1 MSGKVVVD
9 TSLALKWVV
18 AEADSSLAR
27 GLLSSWIANGY
38 DIIAPSLY
46 ASEVANALHQKA
58 RRGLISPDEAKR
70 YLADLVLAGPTLDF
84 SLDAAINLALS
95 NRALELAQRH
105 GLSAVYDAHYLAL
118 AEREHCEYWTADERL
133 WNSVRAQLG
142 WVRWL
147 GEYSAAGS
155 PTAVP

>member
-1 MSGKVVVD
+1 MSGKVVVG

-27 GLLSSWIANGY
+27 ELLSSWIANGY

-70 YLADLVLAGPTLDF
+70 YLADLVLAGPTLDC

-105 GLSAVYDAHYLAL
+105 GLPARFTTRIISRWRSARAVSIGPPTSACGIACAVRLGAL
-118 AEREHCEYWTADERL
+118 AR
-133 WNSVRAQLG
+133 
-142 WVRWL
+142 
-147 GEYSAAGS
+147 
-155 PTAVP
+155 

>member
-1 MSGKVVVD
+1 MSGKVVVG

-38 DIIAPSLY
+38 GIIAPSLY

-84 SLDAAINLALS
+84 SLDAAINFALS
-95 NRALELAQRH
+95 NRALELAQWH
-105 GLSAVYDAHYLAL
+105 GLSAVYEPPFLA
-118 AEREHCEYWTADERL
+118 
-133 WNSVRAQLG
+133 
-142 WVRWL
+142 
-147 GEYSAAGS
+147 
-155 PTAVP
+155 P